1 MEIVL
6 GVEGDG
12 VHSHAALTDASGT
25 LLGLGANDDSSDW
38 DQNGI
43 AAAASALRS
52 CVTEALN
59 AAQLETD
66 AVEASVFALAGVD
79 FPVDERRLAGIPE
92 AIGLGGRCRIVNDS
106 FAALRAGT
114 DQPFGV
120 VIIAGTGSVV
130 AGRNRKG
137 EEYRSLGLGRLYGD
151 FGSETD
157 VSEVAITAVAEAFT
171 GRGPQT
177 ALTALMCEAADVPS
191 VVDLLD
197 ATARGRID
205 ATRFAPLVMRGRR
218 RRCGRPRAARSCGRD
233 ARGDGRARRE
243 DPGHGAHRVRPRAGR
258 EMFNGDDEVVDAL
271 EACVRPVAPDARLNR
286 LEIPPVVGSA
296 LMALELAGYTPAPD
310 ARSTLAK
317 GLAAA
322 LGTPGT
328 GIGATVPAVR
338 RSEKEEPT
346 TCQPS
351 PLTTSPPSGAFRR
364 STRPR
369 RRAGSVP

>member
-1 MEIVL
+1 MGVVL

-52 CVTEALN
+52 CVTEALS
-59 AAQLETD
+59 AAQLETG
-66 AVEASVFALAGVD
+66 AVEAAVFALAGVD

-92 AIGLGGRCRIVNDS
+92 AIGLGRRCRIVNDS

-120 VIIAGTGSVV
+120 VVIAGTGSVV

-137 EEYRSLGLGRLYGD
+137 EEYRSLGLGRQYGD

-157 VSEVAITAVAEAFT
+157 VSEVAIRAVAEAFT

-177 ALTALMCEAADVPS
+177 ALTALMCQAADVSS

-197 ATARGRID
+197 GTARRRID
-205 ATRFAPLVMRGRR
+205 ATLFAPLVRT
-218 RRCGRPRAARSCGRD
+218 AAEGGD
-233 ARGDGRARRE
+233 AVARE
-243 DPGHGAHRVRPRAGR
+243 LLARAGAMLGATAVHIVRTLGMEHTAFDLVLAR
-258 EMFNGDDEVVDAL
+258 EMFSGGNDEVVIAL
-271 EACVRPVAPDARLNR
+271 EACVRPVAPDARLIR
-286 LEIPPVVGSA
+286 LAVPPVAGAA
-296 LMALELAGYTPAPD
+296 LMALELAGHAPAPD
-310 ARSTLAK
+310 ARSMLAK
-317 GLAAA
+317 GLATA
-322 LGTPGT
+322 LGTAGT
-328 GIGATVPAVR
+328 
-338 RSEKEEPT
+338 E
-346 TCQPS
+346 
-351 PLTTSPPSGAFRR
+351 
-364 STRPR
+364 
-369 RRAGSVP
+369 